1 MLNPHFGVKSFGQ
14 IPIIILIIIWLVILS
29 LEKYES
35 QWEGSSLFILENK
48 SHVWNHQPVMI
59 GWTQLVVRIPIGRWF
74 PQLKTGRTSQWS
86 QTLRGSFGIIV
97 KSM

>member
-35 QWEGSSLFILENK
+35 QWEGSSLFYSGK
-48 SHVWNHQPVMI
+48 
-59 GWTQLVVRIPIGRWF
+59 
-74 PQLKTGRTSQWS
+74 
-86 QTLRGSFGIIV
+86 
-97 KSM
+97 